1 MGTSADRTAG
11 RGGDWTPLKVAA
23 TSYVRG
29 LNRTDSKERA
39 ERVVAR
45 HVAVLGGAATAASTG
60 VAGTRGIRRLGALLS
75 GFTVEGV
82 QQTLNTLGLV
92 QLVGQDRFV
101 VLDELVTF
109 IGGNGDDLDAQA
121 ARDASCDILD
131 ELFGDA
137 DSWQELTGVGV
148 TEVELKNLLERFLAL
163 YIYNRMPVVAERLGR
178 LNPAAQRQADQQM
191 RDIIENLVGITLPD
205 NVGNID
211 WEGAQGRAIA
221 ENAMKSTYE
230 AISALDAEDQA

>member
-11 RGGDWTPLKVAA
+11 KGGDWTPLKVAT

-29 LNRTDSKERA
+29 LGRTDSRGRA
-39 ERVVAR
+39 ERVIAR
-45 HVAVLGGAATAASTG
+45 HVAVLGGAAAAASTG
-60 VAGTRGIRRLGALLS
+60 VAGSRGISRLGALLS
-75 GFTVEGV
+75 GFATGGV

-92 QLVGQDRFV
+92 RLVGQDRFL

-109 IGGNGDDLDAQA
+109 IGGTGDDLDAQA

-137 DSWQELTGVGV
+137 DSWQELAGVGV
-148 TEVELKNLLERFLAL
+148 TEVELKHLLERFLAL
-163 YIYNRMPVVAERLGR
+163 YIYNRMPVVAERLSR
-178 LNPAAQRQADQQM
+178 LDPASQRQADQQM
-191 RDIIENLVGITLPD
+191 RDIIENLVGIALPND
-205 NVGNID
+205 VGNID
-211 WEGAQGRAIA
+211 WEGAQGKTIA
-221 ENAMKSTYE
+221 ESAMKSAYE